1 MAKKKTTD
9 RIKVIR
15 DELDAIEA
23 ELGVEPTI
31 SAAKRPAAKKTA
43 GVGRTTAPKSSAKG
57 SGTTK
62 KPAVKKTPVAPVANA
77 TVKPAKKPAAKK
89 SAVRPDSS
97 EELTEARSN
106 IARATGAVAKKKE
119 ETVKK
124 AAEEAEEVKT
134 ERAAEELAEA
144 KKDLKEAISEFEKAN
159 WINWIYEITAP
170 LDERKAY
177 LDVVDSYETYVK
189 DNQETWLSSNDVWEV
204 RASTTLVREYTGK
217 IEELK
222 EALEQGKIFEAIK
235 EMEEE
240 REKGKFVDADT
251 QKMIRQ
257 VLRGDREH
265 YDDLASKEV
274 AKKDLKDAISKLGEA
289 RKTVE
294 INATRDEKMAF
305 YDAIKSYETYVKDNQ
320 RKWLASNDVSEV
332 RTSTTLVREYTGKI
346 EKLKEALKQGKI
358 FEAIKEMEE
367 ERERGVDIERGSIK
381 PVAEPES
388 RVASPVDTAT
398 VSEKDF
404 RDTNIRNYSTLHQ
417 FVEDAVRDKGFTS
430 RELEEM
436 DKRGSKYVENQRR
449 ERRAAE
455 AHRRAEKVKA
465 ERAAA
470 AKPESPEDLAEAR
483 SRFAR
488 AISAVARD
496 REAGRE
502 ERAKRRAAE
511 AHRRAEE
518 VREERAAAAAAAAE
532 AARRAVTVTAER
544 EIAPS
549 DPTKPMFAVLVNG
562 TMSDYSASYGAVK
575 GKGALDS
582 GDGVSAKVKV
592 GLRAQARET
601 NKIAERTRASHE
613 TAGLIMA
620 PGPAA
625 RDKDGNLI
633 KDAAGNEIH
642 YVDLW
647 VYTPSKPLST
657 PGIPAPDFKT
667 GKCVVRRDVEK
678 LNADGG
684 VVATESRLVEVDFK
698 DVTLEDMYN
707 TPEYFAKVKKN
718 KLERPMLAKNGY
730 SFTVYDPKNYSRERS
745 IAVMDSSDTIRS
757 FIDLYSRPTEKART
771 ALVGQTIFSSY
782 DKPLEML
789 DDERDSINRK
799 ARFLKSR
806 ISILGRAIPTVA
818 VAGVAFFTGLAGGE
832 AIATADYHNR
842 IDDIIAATTQTVIE
856 QVLSNADLAQ
866 MIGIRAGSME
876 LANGYSITY
885 AHENDVNTAQQIFSK
900 DENGNIVVDR
910 SKVAKLLTGVVEH
923 TPAMD
928 NVNAIA
934 IGNYTN
940 AANAQESVTVK
951 SFGRLAG
958 GAYGKFCAAQDNTG
972 ITTIYYPTEE
982 GKDPTDFNNGV
993 AYFRSLGY
1001 ENPEQK
1007 AQEYADEFN
1016 AAATMSYETTLGEIE
1031 NSIPQEIVTS
1041 DESLVGAIEN
1051 RLDVENITVENIN
1064 VKDITNDDDEVV
1076 GYLYTIYATS
1086 ADGKCYE
1093 MSFNS
1098 TTRAQTT
1105 EAFVNIY
1112 NNAGVEVDTYESTAK
1127 VLTEEK
1133 KVEKFKSALSNYFET
1148 NRNVSIDTSK
1158 IYYSVS
1164 KLNADTETMEVRLYA
1179 VTKDGK
1185 FIDMKLAD
1193 VGGVKSASDALKVA
1207 AYANPTLNLTISTG
1221 ISGAYI
1227 TNGIDAA
1234 TIDIFENIGTK
1245 ESSVEVADEATAEG
1259 ESVPYSPAP
1268 KTASRD
1274 ELVR

>member
-31 SAAKRPAAKKTA
+31 SAAKKPAAKKTA
-43 GVGRTTAPKSSAKG
+43 GVGRTTTPKSSAKG
-57 SGTTK
+57 SSTTK

-77 TVKPAKKPAAKK
+77 AVKSAKKPAAKK
-89 SAVRPDSS
+89 S
-97 EELTEARSN
+97 
-106 IARATGAVAKKKE
+106 KE

-134 ERAAEELAEA
+134 ERAAEKLAEA
-144 KKDLKEAISEFEKAN
+144 KRNLKEAISEFEEATS
-159 WINWIYEITAP
+159 IYEITAP
-170 LDERKAY
+170 LDERKAF

-217 IEELK
+217 IEELQ

-235 EMEEE
+235 EMEEK

-511 AHRRAEE
+511 AHKRAEE
-518 VREERAAAAAAAAE
+518 VKAERAAAAAAAAE
-532 AARRAVTVTAER
+532 AERRAVTVTAER

-562 TMSDYSASYGAVK
+562 TMSDYSASYAAGTKKDK
-575 GKGALDS
+575 G
-582 GDGVSAKVKV
+582 VPAKVKV
-592 GLRAQARET
+592 RLRAQARKS
-601 NKIAERTRASHE
+601 NAEAESRRTSFE

-647 VYTPSKPLST
+647 VYTPSRPLS
-657 PGIPAPDFKT
+657 GSVAAPSFKD

-707 TPEYFAKVKKN
+707 TPELFAKVKKN
-718 KLERPMLAKNGY
+718 KLERPLLSFNGY
-730 SFTVYDPKNYSRERS
+730 TFTVYDTKDFSKERS
-745 IAVMDSSDTIRS
+745 IAIVDSD
-757 FIDLYSRPTEKART
+757 SRA
-771 ALVGQTIFSSY
+771 
-782 DKPLEML
+782 
-789 DDERDSINRK
+789 
-799 ARFLKSR
+799 
-806 ISILGRAIPTVA
+806 
-818 VAGVAFFTGLAGGE
+818 
-832 AIATADYHNR
+832 
-842 IDDIIAATTQTVIE
+842 
-856 QVLSNADLAQ
+856 
-866 MIGIRAGSME
+866 
-876 LANGYSITY
+876 
-885 AHENDVNTAQQIFSK
+885 
-900 DENGNIVVDR
+900 
-910 SKVAKLLTGVVEH
+910 
-923 TPAMD
+923 
-928 NVNAIA
+928 
-934 IGNYTN
+934 
-940 AANAQESVTVK
+940 VK
-951 SFGRLAG
+951 SFIKLYARPSERARSWNIGAG
-958 GAYGKFCAAQDNTG
+958 SKGYYHLSHECLGK
-972 ITTIYYPTEE
+972 
-982 GKDPTDFNNGV
+982 
-993 AYFRSLGY
+993 R
-1001 ENPEQK
+1001 
-1007 AQEYADEFN
+1007 
-1016 AAATMSYETTLGEIE
+1016 
-1031 NSIPQEIVTS
+1031 S
-1041 DESLVGAIEN
+1041 DE
-1051 RLDVENITVENIN
+1051 T
-1064 VKDITNDDDEVV
+1064 
-1076 GYLYTIYATS
+1076 YA
-1086 ADGKCYE
+1086 G
-1093 MSFNS
+1093 
-1098 TTRAQTT
+1098 
-1105 EAFVNIY
+1105 FVP
-1112 NNAGVEVDTYESTAK
+1112 
-1127 VLTEEK
+1127 
-1133 KVEKFKSALSNYFET
+1133 ALSVDSLWCVQ
-1148 NRNVSIDTSK
+1148 R
-1158 IYYSVS
+1158 
-1164 KLNADTETMEVRLYA
+1164 
-1179 VTKDGK
+1179 
-1185 FIDMKLAD
+1185 
-1193 VGGVKSASDALKVA
+1193 
-1207 AYANPTLNLTISTG
+1207 
-1221 ISGAYI
+1221 
-1227 TNGIDAA
+1227 
-1234 TIDIFENIGTK
+1234 
-1245 ESSVEVADEATAEG
+1245 
-1259 ESVPYSPAP
+1259 
-1268 KTASRD
+1268 
-1274 ELVR
+1274 